1 MAEKLENQLLKA
13 TQLIESQVDAEIERL
28 EKMDD
33 DDFEKLRQRRMEA
46 MKKTQQ
52 QKQEWLAA
60 GHGEYS
66 KISDEKEFFE
76 TCKKSKKVICH
87 FYKDSTFRCKILDKH
102 LTELAHKHLEARFVK
117 LNVEKCKFL
126 AERLRIKVIP
136 TLCLAKDGKT
146 VDYIV
151 GFDDLG
157 GTDEF
162 PTEMLE
168 WRLGRI
174 DMINYQ
180 GDLLEPP
187 VGSQKT
193 KINKIFGKPTKGKNI
208 RDDGNTDSD
217 DEDW

>member
-1 MAEKLENQLLKA
+1 
-13 TQLIESQVDAEIERL
+13 
-28 EKMDD
+28 MDD
-33 DDFEKLRQRRMEA
+33 DDFEILRQRRMEA
-46 MKKTQQ
+46 MKKSQQ

-66 KISDEKEFFE
+66 EIADEKEFFE
-76 TCKKSKKVICH
+76 TCKKSKKVVCH
-87 FYKDSTFRCKILDKH
+87 FYRDATIRCKIVDKH
-102 LTELAHKHLEARFVK
+102 LAEIARKHIETKFVK
-117 LNVEKCKFL
+117 INAERSKFL
-126 AERLRIKVIP
+126 VERLRITTLP
-136 TLCLAKDGKT
+136 TICLARDGKT

-168 WRLGRI
+168 WRLARS
-174 DMINYQ
+174 DMISYQ

-187 VGSQKT
+187 TLGNKNPKSV
-193 KINKIFGKPTKGKNI
+193 KIFGKTAKNL

-217 DEDW
+217 DDDW